1 MVKLMILAAA
11 GVWLARW
18 LNSAERDALAE
29 SAGRQKVPRLAPDTT
44 FVRQNFDGEE
54 SLPFVR
60 VVRNGTG
67 W

>member
-1 MVKLMILAAA
+1 MKKLLLVAAA

-18 LNSAERDALAE
+18 LSKTEREALEASAR
-29 SAGRQKVPRLAPDTT
+29 RQKVPRVPVAEELPIRPRAP
-44 FVRQNFDGEE
+44 E
-54 SLPFVR
+54 